1 MKTILAEIPSGSEY
15 KFTAN
20 GHIMKNEKLGSQSDK
35 QSVAREEKQ
44 ERCIDNTQDDKESRN
59 NHMES
64 TGEKQSSNLKES
76 SAIQCGHP
84 DDSNVNNENCGN
96 EYLVK
101 SSDQGTAIDTT
112 VSFKL
117 SDEEID
123 DMKLSIAKAL
133 KGVIQFDQLGL

>member
-1 MKTILAEIPSGSEY
+1 
-15 KFTAN
+15 
-20 GHIMKNEKLGSQSDK
+20 
-35 QSVAREEKQ
+35 
-44 ERCIDNTQDDKESRN
+44 
-59 NHMES
+59 MES

-76 SAIQCGHP
+76 SAIQCGHS

-117 SDEEID
+117 SDEFEEID
-123 DMKLSIAKAL
+123 EMKLSIAKAL
-133 KGVIQFDQLGL
+133 KGVIQFDQLDL